1 MKENHGL
8 EIIQDIIEKE
18 VSSAFKND
26 GRFIGI
32 KEQPICSR
40 YKRKTLK
47 DDEYWSPNPLS
58 MPTKKEIKQIIKEK
72 CTPKTSGKLSKEG
85 TILQS

>member
-1 MKENHGL
+1 MQRTARENHGM

-40 YKRKTLK
+40 YKRKYLK
-47 DDEYWSPNPLS
+47 KNEYWSPPPFS
-58 MPTKKEIKQIIKEK
+58 MPTKKEIKQIIKH
-72 CTPKTSGKLSKEG
+72 TVQKERNG
-85 TILQS
+85 